1 MRIYSLFHNLRHIS
15 KTAFSLISIM
25 DVIKSMYKAPEIAV
39 WEIIPEGIIC
49 ESPTEIEDGPEFN
62 GFNDEDDWS

>member
-1 MRIYSLFHNLRHIS
+1 
-15 KTAFSLISIM
+15 M